1 MNKNKTMQ
9 NDFTRVKKTAAVC
22 VFAYLSLTP
31 AYADDLRVT
40 VNFTVL
46 EAPCTV
52 NSGNPISIGFGDE
65 ILTTSIAGDL
75 QKKNIA
81 MTFNCASNTY
91 TGKITI
97 VPGAISSFDEN
108 AIATN
113 IAGLAIKVNLDDKRV
128 RMNEAHVVD
137 LNTVP
142 KYEAVL
148 LKDPS
153 VVLQPGKFMASATF
167 RLTVD

>member
-1 MNKNKTMQ
+1 
-9 NDFTRVKKTAAVC
+9 
-22 VFAYLSLTP
+22 
-31 AYADDLRVT
+31 
-40 VNFTVL
+40 
-46 EAPCTV
+46 
-52 NSGNPISIGFGDE
+52 
-65 ILTTSIAGDL
+65 
-75 QKKNIA
+75 
-81 MTFNCASNTY
+81 MTFNCAANNY

-97 VPGAISSFDEN
+97 VPGAISTFDEN

-113 IAGLAIKVNLDDKRV
+113 IAGLAIKVNLDDNRV

-137 LNTVP
+137 LNTAP

-153 VVLQPGKFMASATF
+153 VALQPGKFTASATF

>member
-1 MNKNKTMQ
+1 MNRTLL
-9 NDFTRVKKTAAVC
+9 NDFAMIKKTAAVC
-22 VFAYLSLTP
+22 ILTFLSLK
-31 AYADDLRVT
+31 AANADDLTIT

-46 EAPCTV
+46 ETPCTV
-52 NSGNPISIGFGDE
+52 NSGNPISVSFGDE
-65 ILTTSIAGDL
+65 ILTTSIVGDL
-75 QKKNIA
+75 QKKDIA
-81 MTFNCASNTY
+81 MTFNCAANNY

-97 VPGAISSFDEN
+97 VPGAISTFDEN

-113 IAGLAIKVNLDDKRV
+113 IAGLAIKVNLDDNRV

-137 LNTVP
+137 LNTAP

-153 VVLQPGKFMASATF
+153 VALQPGKFTASATF

>member
-1 MNKNKTMQ
+1 MNKYKAMQ
-9 NDFTRVKKTAAVC
+9 NEFVVVKKTAAVW
-22 VFAYLSLTP
+22 VFTFLSLMP

-46 EAPCTV
+46 ETPCTV
-52 NSGNPISIGFGDE
+52 NSGEPISVGFGDE
-65 ILTTSIAGDL
+65 ILTTAIAGDL
-75 QKKNIA
+75 QKQDVA
-81 MTFNCASNTY
+81 MTFSCAANNY

-97 VPGAISSFDEN
+97 VPGTISTFDNN

-113 IAGLAIKVNLDDKRV
+113 IEGLAIKVNLDSNRV

-137 LNTVP
+137 LNKAP
-142 KYEAVL
+142 DYEAVL

-153 VVLQPGKFMASATF
+153 VTLQPGKFTASATF